1 MATYEDTPLTNFP
14 DAEDNWARMSDIT
27 ATLLPVALQYN
38 SLWENGQI
46 DEANALLDANPNL
59 KQTIFNA
66 DKWNKLRDAV
76 IAIERYYLND
86 VTDFINHVAQQA
98 IGIDDNP
105 SEEDKNTTTYSAN
118 KIDTMIENIDT
129 TLTTTLN
136 TTITNM
142 EKIITVTFPVSGWV
156 GESAPFTQTITVEG
170 VTEDDAPM
178 LLKYRGEAEFDPVT
192 AKAYNKAFGCLADGE
207 GIIGNGTITW
217 KTIKKPAI
225 DITIALK
232 GFVDAPDS
240 GDEPDD
246 SVVPE
251 NLEMASFSNMTFADT
266 LPNSGEYAGLIQ
278 GDLEVTNSENSNAK
292 FLGKINNENNE
303 NSENNESEE
312 GTT

>member
-105 SEEDKNTTTYSAN
+105 SEEDKNTT
-118 KIDTMIENIDT
+118 KISTK
-129 TLTTTLN
+129 LN
-136 TTITNM
+136 PP
-142 EKIITVTFPVSGWV
+142 K
-156 GESAPFTQTITVEG
+156 
-170 VTEDDAPM
+170 
-178 LLKYRGEAEFDPVT
+178 R
-192 AKAYNKAFGCLADGE
+192 
-207 GIIGNGTITW
+207 
-217 KTIKKPAI
+217 
-225 DITIALK
+225 
-232 GFVDAPDS
+232 
-240 GDEPDD
+240 
-246 SVVPE
+246 
-251 NLEMASFSNMTFADT
+251 T
-266 LPNSGEYAGLIQ
+266 LP
-278 GDLEVTNSENSNAK
+278 
-292 FLGKINNENNE
+292 
-303 NSENNESEE
+303 
-312 GTT
+312 